1 MTPPFVRQPFLLLD
15 ARTGWRGVT
24 ADGVAVGET
33 LTLAAV
39 PGSTRPLVDA
49 ARSFG
54 GFALATG
61 VAVDGDG
68 AIYVLDGIDAV
79 VKRFDPCQALFET
92 LPCLGGDGA
101 QPRQLHRPRG
111 LGITPRGDLVIADT
125 GNARVQV
132 FALKGLVLRAVW
144 GAPAGAAAWEP
155 TDVAVGP
162 DGRVYVSDPLGSAVH
177 VFAPDGTV
185 LGAWGTGGPATDIA
199 LDGSG
204 RLYVV
209 RRGASD
215 VLVLSARDGSELGVI
230 TAPAQLAGRFCPL
243 LIAADPDGTLHIADT
258 TGAIYCCGSGEVRA
272 CAEVAA
278 SPTGLV
284 FDPAGNLLVA
294 HGPGAVSVVAPSLRY
309 EPSGVYITAA
319 LDSLIDEAPWDAVTL
334 EGEIPDTT
342 SVHLDSYTAQTE
354 PSAGELAALPDSAWI
369 GGATATNLAAGR
381 EWRALVLAPPGRYL
395 AVRLRFAG
403 DGVSTPSL
411 SAVRAFYPR
420 SSSIRRLPALY
431 REEPLS
437 ADFLDRFLSIFDATW
452 SELATTLDHV
462 PEYLDPAT
470 TPAGPGHDFLSWLAT
485 WLGITFER
493 GWSTERRRALLAS
506 AHTLFALRGT
516 VEGIRLQVRLCAGID
531 AHVLE
536 HFKLRRL
543 LFVNESRLGVE
554 SELWGPS
561 IPGRLQ
567 VGEYSSIGS
576 FALRDDDDPL
586 HDPFGYYASQF
597 TVFVPAR
604 PDVDVSEIERVL
616 AQVTPAHA
624 LGSVVTVAPRM
635 QVGTHSFI
643 GLDTAIAAYPAG
655 FIEGAG
661 TLGQDTVLAPSCA
674 TVAPTLSVGRARV
687 GMTSQLD

>member
-15 ARTGWRGVT
+15 SRTDWSPAAV
-24 ADGVAVGET
+24 DGVAVGDA
-33 LTLAAV
+33 LTLAPV
-39 PGSTRPLVDA
+39 PGSGRPLVDA
-49 ARSFG
+49 AGSFG
-54 GFALATG
+54 GFALPTG

-68 AIYVLDGIDAV
+68 AIYVLDGADAV
-79 VKRFDPCQALFET
+79 VKRFDPCQTVFET

-101 QPRQLHRPRG
+101 QPRQLHQPRG
-111 LGITPRGDLVIADT
+111 LGISPRGDLVIADT

-144 GAPAGAAAWEP
+144 GSPEAQPWAP

-162 DGRVYVSDPLGSAVH
+162 DGRIYVSDPAGDAVH
-177 VFAPDGTV
+177 VFAADGSV
-185 LGAWGTGGPATDIA
+185 LGAWVTGGPATDIA
-199 LDGSG
+199 LDGAG

-209 RRGASD
+209 RAGASD
-215 VLVLSARDGSELGVI
+215 VLVLDARDGTEIGFL
-230 TAPAQLAGRFCPL
+230 TAPPELAGRFCPL
-243 LIAADPDGTLHIADT
+243 LVAADPDGTLHIADP
-258 TGAIYCCGSGEVRA
+258 TGAIYRCGGGEIRA
-272 CAEVAA
+272 CAKLAVT
-278 SPTGLV
+278 PTGLA
-284 FDPAGNLLVA
+284 FDREGNLIVA
-294 HGPGAVSVVAPSLRY
+294 DGAGGVSLVAPSLRY
-309 EPSGVYITAA
+309 EPAGVYITAA
-319 LDSLIDEAPWDAVTL
+319 LDSLIDRAPWDAVAL
-334 EGEIPDTT
+334 AGEIPAGT
-342 SVHLDSYTAQTE
+342 SVSFESYTAQDE
-354 PSAGELAALPDSAWI
+354 PAPGELAALPDSAWI
-369 GGATATNLAAGR
+369 GGATATDLAAG
-381 EWRALVLAPPGRYL
+381 EDWRGLVLAPPGRYL

-403 DGVSTPSL
+403 DGTSTPSL
-411 SAVRAFYPR
+411 TAVRAFFPR
-420 SSSIRRLPALY
+420 SSSIGRLPALY
-431 REEPLS
+431 REDPLS

-452 SELATTLDHV
+452 SEITAMIDHI

-470 TPAGPGHDFLSWLAT
+470 TPADPGRDFLSWLAT

-493 GWSTERRRALLAS
+493 GWSIERRRALLAC

-516 VEGIRLQVRLCAGID
+516 VEGIRLQIRLCAGVD

-543 LFVNESRLGVE
+543 LFVNESRLGVD

-561 IPGRLQ
+561 IVGRLE
-567 VGEYSSIGS
+567 VGEYASIGS

-586 HDPFGYYASQF
+586 HDPFGYYANQF

-616 AQVTPAHA
+616 AHAAPAHA
-624 LGSVVTVAPRM
+624 LGSVVAVAPRM

-661 TLGQDTVLAPSCA
+661 TLGQDTVLGPSCA

-687 GMTSQLD
+687 GTTSQLD